1 MMQKAGPILRIA
13 FVLAVVCL
21 IASVLLGATYGLT
34 WQRIAEAERAR
45 LAAAFAQIFPHA
57 KLRPANGYYEVFKNG
72 EIIGY
77 AATAQGRGFSGRIEI
92 AVGIDV
98 DGAIRGV
105 RIITHA
111 ETPGLG
117 ARITEEKFL
126 RQFEGKHLE
135 EVRLTRDRG
144 SIDAITGATISAEAV
159 TTAVRDKAME
169 LMELITKR
177 MPQ

>member
-21 IASVLLGATYGLT
+21 VASILLGATYGLT
-34 WQRIAEAERAR
+34 WERIAEAERAR
-45 LAAAFAQIFPHA
+45 LAAAFAQIFPQA
-57 KLRPANGYYEVFKNG
+57 ELQAMNGHYEVFENG

-77 AATAQGRGFSGRIEI
+77 AATAQGRGFGGRIDI
-92 AVGIDV
+92 IVGINV
-98 DGAIRGV
+98 DGTIRGV

-117 ARITEEKFL
+117 DRITEEEFL

-135 EVRLTRDRG
+135 EVKLTRDRG

-159 TTAVRDKAME
+159 TTAVGDKARE
-169 LMELITKR
+169 LMELLTKE